1 MDDNLINFHKI
12 CFYYRLIERCESI
25 VRTKDESRAKIEN
38 ENSSTDEI
46 DDYDDVES
54 EIRPSGIENGHS
66 TSSEN
71 NEENLKG
78 TCQSNGVQEN
88 LESMKCESSSKENVD
103 PTNGYEDVQNSEIH
117 SEAATPLNSEC
128 KDKIDISVT

>member
-1 MDDNLINFHKI
+1 M
-12 CFYYRLIERCESI
+12 RA
-25 VRTKDESRAKIEN
+25 KDESRAKIEN

-71 NEENLKG
+71 NADNLKG
-78 TCQSNGVQEN
+78 TTCQSNGVQEN
-88 LESMKCESSSKENVD
+88 VESMKCESSSKENVD

-117 SEAATPLNSEC
+117 SEAATSLNSEC

>member
-1 MDDNLINFHKI
+1 MQFHTI
-12 CFYYRLIERCESI
+12 SFYYRLIERCEGI
-25 VRTKDESRAKIEN
+25 VRAKDESRAKIEN

-88 LESMKCESSSKENVD
+88 SESMKCESSSKENVD